1 MFFQGENQ
9 FEGFVTIVADVVV
22 HGHGSLPLDCEHE
35 LRLELYAD
43 TGRLS
48 VGQSRKSEASD
59 RHGIPPFNKRRVGH
73 PEPLIQLLF
82 RHHFVRQLAR
92 YHFAYIVAFFPC
104 FDHGLPR
111 SVMLSEDGGCFSVAL
126 IECLLVRRVST
137 ESFNGTLRPIALQT
151 VWRMERDS
159 NPRYGFSEPPS
170 LEVSATCISF
180 CNSNLH

>member
-1 MFFQGENQ
+1 MESHPSTN
-9 FEGFVTIVADVVV
+9 EGWGT
-22 HGHGSLPLDCEHE
+22 
-35 LRLELYAD
+35 
-43 TGRLS
+43 
-48 VGQSRKSEASD
+48 
-59 RHGIPPFNKRRVGH
+59 